1 MQNPSSGVL
10 KPGAGGKTGKETI
23 FGSQNSLVNENHSAY
38 GNPNVFGGNPG
49 AGGQKSISSKS
60 SGLLYQNSKY
70 FGAKNS
76 IGPISSTNPGSS
88 HQNIVQEGHNLI
100 QGKSSGIYGTAGMM
114 GVSSM
119 RNTTANLGQINM
131 NPHHVPHPE
140 KSYAES
146 VSNMTSPGLAYNR
159 SPSLSTNLTNLVS
172 NEVGHNQKH
181 PALSTNSIT
190 GQIQPNFNN
199 YNNEL
204 SHKYFNQNTANMIPD
219 NISIKSSS
227 NSRVGM
233 SSRENP
239 LQRGRGD
246 STKWIEEERNR
257 SLSRRGSANSMEHRL
272 ESMSKLS
279 TGGMSAGLSHGGT
292 LGGGHHFGRSGKDPK
307 AQAFREEIELVR
319 SKNKALFTV
328 NKEKFPDFLKRL
340 EDMRSTV
347 QMNITYSFT
356 SRLRD
361 IWSSYIK
368 DQKQR
373 KAILDDRAL
382 MDELKPIEEAFVNF

>member
-1 MQNPSSGVL
+1 MMQNPSSGVL

-60 SGLLYQNSKY
+60 SGLLYQNR
-70 FGAKNS
+70 
-76 IGPISSTNPGSS
+76 PISSANPGSS
-88 HQNIVQEGHNLI
+88 HQTIVQEGHNLI
-100 QGKSSGIYGTAGMM
+100 QGKSSGIYGTAGMG

-119 RNTTANLGQINM
+119 RNTTANLGQINI
-131 NPHHVPHPE
+131 NPHHVPYPE

-146 VSNMTSPGLAYNR
+146 VSNMTSPGLPYNR
-159 SPSLSTNLTNLVS
+159 SPNLSTNLTNLAS
-172 NEVGHNQKH
+172 NEVGPHQKH

-204 SHKYFNQNTANMIPD
+204 AHKYFNQNTANMIPD

-233 SSRENP
+233 SSRDNP

-257 SLSRRGSANSMEHRL
+257 SLSRRGSANSMEHKL

-279 TGGMSAGLSHGGT
+279 TGGISAGLSHGGT
-292 LGGGHHFGRSGKDPK
+292 
-307 AQAFREEIELVR
+307 
-319 SKNKALFTV
+319 
-328 NKEKFPDFLKRL
+328 
-340 EDMRSTV
+340 
-347 QMNITYSFT
+347 
-356 SRLRD
+356 
-361 IWSSYIK
+361 
-368 DQKQR
+368 
-373 KAILDDRAL
+373 
-382 MDELKPIEEAFVNF
+382 